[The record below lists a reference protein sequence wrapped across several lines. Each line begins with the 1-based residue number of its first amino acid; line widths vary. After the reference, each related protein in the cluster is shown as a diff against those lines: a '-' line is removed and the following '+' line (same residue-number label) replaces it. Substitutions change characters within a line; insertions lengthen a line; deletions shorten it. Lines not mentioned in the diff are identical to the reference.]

1 MKRLAALFLMP
12 SLLLVAADPQ
22 GLAPFRLLPLDTRT
36 GMAVA
41 DLRPAELTV
50 KLGGEARK
58 VLRIEPFAPEVAV
71 RWILLF
77 EPFQESRHRAVAFL
91 AAAEFLRQIPE
102 GDQALLIVREGEGY
116 RPLAP
121 RFSLNRA
128 SWSQQLGQVPGLLS
142 EYLRSAAKAGIRL
155 NLEDAQVEAAGD
167 AKAGADAIQGLIKKI
182 NADPVAFAK
191 GTVEN
196 VSKVNTSSEGYWASA
211 ASQAQVIRQEM
222 EALTQLLDQLAGL
235 SGDKHLVIFSR
246 SEADLYMRPDHL
258 TPKWE
263 QTVMGNSI
271 VRTPNTSQQSAT
283 QPLLMAREAMKESV
297 RKTGLMVHSVAG
309 SAINDQ
315 GFFGDVALSTGGQ
328 AFSVTNGLE
337 NRLPGALLVYRNCV
351 LVTLDGPPPAKASS
365 VDLNCSRANTKLIA
379 PRLR

>member
-1 MKRLAALFLMP
+1 
-12 SLLLVAADPQ
+12 
-22 GLAPFRLLPLDTRT
+22 
-36 GMAVA
+36 
-41 DLRPAELTV
+41 
-50 KLGGEARK
+50 
-58 VLRIEPFAPEVAV
+58 
-71 RWILLF
+71 
-77 EPFQESRHRAVAFL
+77 
-91 AAAEFLRQIPE
+91 
-102 GDQALLIVREGEGY
+102 
-116 RPLAP
+116 
-121 RFSLNRA
+121 
-128 SWSQQLGQVPGLLS
+128 
-142 EYLRSAAKAGIRL
+142 
-155 NLEDAQVEAAGD
+155 
-167 AKAGADAIQGLIKKI
+167 
-182 NADPVAFAK
+182 
-191 GTVEN
+191 
-196 VSKVNTSSEGYWASA
+196 
-211 ASQAQVIRQEM
+211 M